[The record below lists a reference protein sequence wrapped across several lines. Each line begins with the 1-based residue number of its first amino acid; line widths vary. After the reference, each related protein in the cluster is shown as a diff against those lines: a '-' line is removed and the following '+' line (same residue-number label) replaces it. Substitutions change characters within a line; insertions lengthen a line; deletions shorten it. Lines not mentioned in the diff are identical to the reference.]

1 LNKIWAPWRIKY
13 ITQKKRKGCIFCKAY
28 KGNQDKKNF
37 IIIRSSYCF
46 AMLNTFPYNNG
57 HIMVISNRHIASL
70 EKLKKEEIL
79 DINITAINILAIL
92 KKVMHPQGFNLG
104 INLGKISGAGIDK
117 HFHLHIVPR
126 WTGDTNFM
134 PILTDTKIIS
144 QSLKELYDKIKKC
157 LLEKI

>member
-1 LNKIWAPWRIKY
+1 
-13 ITQKKRKGCIFCKAY
+13 
-28 KGNQDKKNF
+28 
-37 IIIRSSYCF
+37 
-46 AMLNTFPYNNG
+46 
-57 HIMVISNRHIASL
+57 MVISNRHIASL